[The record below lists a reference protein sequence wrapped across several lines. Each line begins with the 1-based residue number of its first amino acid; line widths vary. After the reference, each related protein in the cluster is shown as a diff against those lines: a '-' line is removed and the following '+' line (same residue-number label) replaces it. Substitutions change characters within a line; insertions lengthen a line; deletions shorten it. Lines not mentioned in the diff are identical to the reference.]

1 MNLQLSSQWPMQNFS
16 RRMRR
21 LAVSFG
27 LSAGLAVLATA
38 VATPAWAQTAT
49 RTRLSASAETVNGA
63 AKTVL
68 TATVGNATGGS
79 LPEGSVSFETAKGSI
94 GSAFVQNGVATLAL
108 DRLPQGTSSVTA
120 VYHPT
125 GSYAAS
131 SASATVTPAATTTPS
146 TTPTFTVTG
155 NPTTL
160 SVTSGDFGTSL
171 LTITSENGFSEAVNL
186 SCSGLPEHGA
196 CSFTPTPV
204 TPAAN
209 GTVTSTLQITTQAN
223 SGAVHDLPGFGHG
236 ASGIAYAILIP
247 GVLAFAGIGAL
258 RRKSYGSFRVLGFVL
273 LLGAGILGTSGCA
286 ARYYYNHRPPE
297 ANGDTPAGTYTIV
310 VAAYSSN
317 GTSVQNATPLNITLT
332 VK

>member
-21 LAVSFG
+21 LAVSVG
-27 LSAGLAVLATA
+27 LSAGLVVLATS

-49 RTRLSASAETVNGA
+49 RIQLSASAESVNGT

-68 TATVGNATGGS
+68 TATVGSATGGS
-79 LPEGSVSFETAKGSI
+79 LSDGSVSFETAKGSV

-108 DRLPQGTSSVTA
+108 DRLPQGTTSVTA
-120 VYHPT
+120 VYHPA

-131 SASATVTPAATTTPS
+131 SASTTVTPAATS
-146 TTPTFTVTG
+146 TTPAFTVTG

-160 SVTSGDFGTSL
+160 SLSPGDFGTSL
-171 LTITSENGFSEAVNL
+171 LTITSVNGFSEAVNL
-186 SCSGLPEHGA
+186 SCSGLPQYST
-196 CSFTPTPV
+196 CTFTPTPV

-209 GTVTSTLQITTQAN
+209 STITSTLQITTEAN
-223 SGAVHDLPGFGHG
+223 SGAVHDLPGFGRG

-258 RRKSYGSFRVLGFVL
+258 RRKSYGSFRILGFVL
-273 LLGAGILGTSGCA
+273 LLGAGVLGTSGCA
-286 ARYYYNHRPPE
+286 ARYYYNHRPPA
-297 ANGDTPAGTYTIV
+297 ANGETPAGTYTV
-310 VAAYSSN
+310 VVSAYASN
-317 GTSVQNATPLNITLT
+317 GTSVQSATPLDITLT

>member
-38 VATPAWAQTAT
+38 VATPVWAQTAT
-49 RTRLSASAETVNGA
+49 RTRLSASAESVNGA

-68 TATVGNATGGS
+68 TASVGDAAGGS
-79 LPEGSVSFETAKGSI
+79 LSEGSISFETAKGSL

-120 VYHPT
+120 VYHPA

-131 SASATVTPAATTTPS
+131 SASATVTPAAAT

-160 SVTSGDFGTSL
+160 SLSPGDFGTSL
-171 LTITSENGFSEAVNL
+171 LTVTSENGFSEAVNL
-186 SCSGLPEHGA
+186 SCSGLPQYSL
-196 CSFTPTPV
+196 CSFTPTPI

-209 GTVTSTLQITTQAN
+209 GTITSTLQITTQAN
-223 SGAVHDLPGFGHG
+223 SGAVHDLHGFGHG
-236 ASGIAYAILIP
+236 ASGIAYAVLIP

-258 RRKSYGSFRVLGFVL
+258 RRKSYGSFRILGIML

-297 ANGDTPAGTYTIV
+297 ANGETPAGTYTVI
-310 VAAYSSN
+310 VAAYASN
-317 GTSVQNATPLNITLT
+317 GTSVQSATPLNITLT